1 MNIVI
6 SRRKRKKITIENL
19 SEIIVAICI
28 GCVFLSD
35 VFSYNRQVFV
45 AVSYIISFLI
55 FIYDCQCLHMLKR
68 RLIIFNLA
76 LLIIALFNM
85 AFIGN
90 VTIPFIFKFF
100 LVDQSIALFFI
111 GSKKLSKSIWY
122 TLGIIIYV
130 VVWYC
135 MINSIDGYQ
144 LFSETSRN
152 YASIYS
158 LFVLFFIG
166 VLHYKD
172 NTEIPS
178 LFIFHNLLLSIY
190 CVGRGGIV
198 SAAILLFLFY
208 IMRIKSKEKFTK
220 KIKIIGVL
228 LIISAIVIYYMYS
241 KGLLEVVWEKYL
253 WRFHDNRAIGSNLER
268 MAMIKMYVN
277 KTLEN
282 IFYLLFGTDVSD
294 LSLIINQNG
303 NIHNSYL
310 MLHKA
315 FGLLGSAILLFED
328 SVCIKNIWSKRKYEF
343 VSIILAIMFRSFFDS
358 CFPYHLF
365 NVPFMFLAIGSFYKD
380 TFNTKKE

>member
-6 SRRKRKKITIENL
+6 SRRKKITIENV

-35 VFSYNRQVFV
+35 VFSYNRQAFI
-45 AVSYIISFLI
+45 AVSYTISFLI
-55 FIYDCQCLHMLKR
+55 FIYDCQCLHMLKS
-68 RLIIFNLA
+68 RLIIFNLV
-76 LLIIALFNM
+76 LLIIAFINL

-90 VTIPFIFKFF
+90 VTIPFILKFF

-122 TLGIIIYV
+122 TLGIIIYS

-135 MINSIDGYQ
+135 MINSVDGYQ

-158 LFVLFFIG
+158 LFILFFIG

-178 LFIFHNLLLSIY
+178 LFIFHNLVLSIY
-190 CVGRGGIV
+190 CVGRGGII
-198 SAAILLFLFY
+198 SAAILLLLY
-208 IMRIKSKEKFTK
+208 YMARIKSKEKFIK
-220 KIKIIGVL
+220 KIKIIGLLL
-228 LIISAIVIYYMYS
+228 LIFAIVLYYMYS
-241 KGLLEVVWEKYL
+241 KGLLEVVWEKYF
-253 WRFHDNRAIGSNLER
+253 WRFYDNRAVGSNLER
-268 MAMIKMYVN
+268 MAMIRMYVD

-282 IFYLLFGTDVSD
+282 IFYLLFGTDVSH
-294 LSLIINQNG
+294 LSLILNQKG
-303 NIHNSYL
+303 NVHNSYL

-315 FGLLGSAILLFED
+315 FGLLGSAILLFEVA
-328 SVCIKNIWSKRKYEF
+328 VCIKNIWNKRKYEF
-343 VSIILAIMFRSFFDS
+343 VSIILAIMLRAFLDS

-365 NVPFMFLAIGSFYKD
+365 NVPFMFLAIGAFYKD
-380 TFNTKKE
+380 TFNIMKE